1 MNHINVILNLFSL
14 LGVVS
19 TAFAGERPN
28 IVIVMVDDLGYS
40 DIGCYGGEINT
51 PNLDALAQGGMR
63 FRQFYNTGKCH
74 SSRVTLLSGLH
85 SYQAGNAEEDGSVK
99 LHNGNVARGLSIA
112 QVLRSAGYYTA
123 ISGKWHVSPEPR
135 ALGFDRFFGFLAGYI
150 RDYFA
155 SEKLQ
160 LDGHGYV
167 GREGY
172 ITDLITNHGIEFIEE
187 AHDQKKPF
195 LLYLPYNAPH
205 YPLQAPQEEIDKYI
219 GKYDQGWFAVRERR
233 LQKMRALGLVG
244 EDWIPASSKEV
255 KLREWNALSEDDRKY
270 QDLLMATY
278 AGMVDRIDQNIGKLV
293 RKLKELG
300 QYDNTLILFFSD
312 NGACEATM
320 LREREM
326 FERSIPTSQGD
337 SFTTIGADWA
347 FVSNTPYRFFKAHM
361 HEGGINS
368 PCIVHWPKGIS
379 LPKGT
384 IDHQNVFHLMDIMPT
399 IVDLSGATYP
409 ERFEGRSILPMNG
422 VSMVPAL
429 KGKRVV
435 RDGGIYQVFGVN
447 RAYRLDGWK
456 LVSKGASRWELYNMN
471 VDPTEQNDLAS
482 QLPEKVDSLKNLW
495 WKVAIENERLP
506 ERISRPCTDNPAQFR
521 RFMMNQGNQRVPG
534 LNLKSRVRR
543 GKK

>member
-1 MNHINVILNLFSL
+1 MNHINVILKLFSL

-63 FRQFYNTGKCH
+63 FRQFYNAGKCH

-99 LHNGNVARGLSIA
+99 LHNGNVARGVSIA

-320 LREREM
+320 LHEREM

-337 SFTTIGADWA
+337 SFTTVGADWA

-384 IDHQNVFHLMDIMPT
+384 IDQQNVFHLMDIMPT

-482 QLPEKVDSLKNLW
+482 QLPEKVESLKNLW

>member
-1 MNHINVILNLFSL
+1 MLWPKAGCVFVSFTIPESATLHGDVA
-14 LGVVS
+14 LGL
-19 TAFAGERPN
+19 T
-28 IVIVMVDDLGYS
+28 
-40 DIGCYGGEINT
+40 
-51 PNLDALAQGGMR
+51 
-63 FRQFYNTGKCH
+63 
-74 SSRVTLLSGLH
+74 

-99 LHNGNVARGLSIA
+99 LHNGNVARGVSIA
-112 QVLRSAGYYTA
+112 QVLCSAGYYTA
-123 ISGKWHVSPEPR
+123 ISGKWHISPEPR
-135 ALGFDRFFGFLAGYI
+135 ALGFDRFFGFLEGYI
-150 RDYFA
+150 RIILLPKNCSWTDTVM
-155 SEKLQ
+155 
-160 LDGHGYV
+160 LDGKAHNG
-167 GREGY
+167 
-172 ITDLITNHGIEFIEE
+172 LITNHGIEFIEE

-195 LLYLPYNAPH
+195 LLICPTMRHTILFRRRRKKLINTSGNTIRVGSPFANAVSKN
-205 YPLQAPQEEIDKYI
+205 ESI
-219 GKYDQGWFAVRERR
+219 GTGW
-233 LQKMRALGLVG
+233 

-293 RKLKELG
+293 RKLNELG
-300 QYDNTLILFFSD
+300 QFENTLIIFFSD

-409 ERFEGRSILPMNG
+409 EIFEGRSILPMNG

-482 QLPEKVDSLKNLW
+482 QLPEKVESLKNLW

-521 RFMMNQGNQRVPG
+521 RFMMNQGNQRVPD

>member
-1 MNHINVILNLFSL
+1 MKKL
-14 LGVVS
+14 
-19 TAFAGERPN
+19 
-28 IVIVMVDDLGYS
+28 
-40 DIGCYGGEINT
+40 INT
-51 PNLDALAQGGMR
+51 
-63 FRQFYNTGKCH
+63 
-74 SSRVTLLSGLH
+74 
-85 SYQAGNAEEDGSVK
+85 
-99 LHNGNVARGLSIA
+99 
-112 QVLRSAGYYTA
+112 
-123 ISGKWHVSPEPR
+123 
-135 ALGFDRFFGFLAGYI
+135 
-150 RDYFA
+150 
-155 SEKLQ
+155 SE
-160 LDGHGYV
+160 
-167 GREGY
+167 
-172 ITDLITNHGIEFIEE
+172 I
-187 AHDQKKPF
+187 
-195 LLYLPYNAPH
+195 
-205 YPLQAPQEEIDKYI
+205 
-219 GKYDQGWFAVRERR
+219 DQGWFAVRERR
-233 LQKMRALGLVG
+233 LQKMRAFGLVG

-300 QYDNTLILFFSD
+300 QYDNTLIIFFSD

-456 LVSKGASRWELYNMN
+456 LVSKGLLVGSS
-471 VDPTEQNDLAS
+471 T
-482 QLPEKVDSLKNLW
+482 
-495 WKVAIENERLP
+495 I
-506 ERISRPCTDNPAQFR
+506 
-521 RFMMNQGNQRVPG
+521 
-534 LNLKSRVRR
+534 
-543 GKK
+543 